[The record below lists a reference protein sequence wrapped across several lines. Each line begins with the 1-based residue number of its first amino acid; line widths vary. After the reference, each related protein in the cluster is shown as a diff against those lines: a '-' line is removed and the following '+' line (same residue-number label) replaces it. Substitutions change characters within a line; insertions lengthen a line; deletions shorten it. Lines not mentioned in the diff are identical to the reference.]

1 MQLVLSLF
9 LHGSIETVLTTVGL
23 GEVYQSI
30 TYAIPQNT
38 QLQVK
43 VLLSNF
49 YLSQKKYYQHN
60 VPKMEE
66 VL

>member
-49 YLSQKKYYQHN
+49 YLS
-60 VPKMEE
+60 
-66 VL
+66 